1 MDLYIQKTE
10 FGLIPVSDEDK
21 AIVRGWAYGDV
32 VKCELKRE
40 RNPRHHRKF
49 FALLKAT
56 MHHLPEAAPIKSNS
70 HLLDLLKFET
80 GYFETFVSLHNE
92 VIHKPKSISF
102 GSMPQDEFNLFY
114 SDCLDVICSKLLTEI
129 SKEDFERDILN
140 FL

>member
-1 MDLYIQKTE
+1 MDLFIQKTE

-40 RNPRHHRKF
+40 RNPGHHRKYF
-49 FALLKAT
+49 SMLKAT
-56 MHHLPEAAPIKSNS
+56 MHHLPEGTPIKSS
-70 HLLDLLKFET
+70 QHLLDLLKFET
-80 GYFETFVSLHNE
+80 GYFETFVSLRNE
-92 VIHKPKSISF
+92 MIYKPKSISF
-102 GSMPQDEFNLFY
+102 GSMAQDEFNLFY
-114 SDCLDVICSKLLTEI
+114 SECLDIICTKLLVGI